1 MKKKILLIIIILLV
15 VLLLLYGI
23 TLSFSKTNNKNGTI
37 KSNKKEP
44 SINEKY
50 NYDNYKIATNNLVK
64 CTDDNI
70 CVTNLRF
77 TFNKL
82 MPFTILGDCTNNSNN
97 DIDIYYVTLKFNND
111 DNLEVY
117 LATDDFKKGVTKQC
131 AGYFSSKFS
140 DDIENNIN
148 KMINAKDY
156 SISDAKSYNNVEQE
170 TN

>member
-1 MKKKILLIIIILLV
+1 MKKKILLIIITLLV

-70 CVTNLRF
+70 CVTNLRL
-77 TFNKL
+77 TFNKS

-97 DIDIYYVTLKFNND
+97 DIDMYYVTLKFNND

-117 LATDDFKKGVTKQC
+117 LATDDFKKGVT
-131 AGYFSSKFS
+131 
-140 DDIENNIN
+140 
-148 KMINAKDY
+148 
-156 SISDAKSYNNVEQE
+156 
-170 TN
+170 